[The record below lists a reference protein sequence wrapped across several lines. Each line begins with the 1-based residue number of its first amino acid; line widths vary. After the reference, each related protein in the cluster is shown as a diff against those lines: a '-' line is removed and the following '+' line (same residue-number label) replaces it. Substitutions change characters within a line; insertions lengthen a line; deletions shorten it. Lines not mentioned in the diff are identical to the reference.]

1 MMQRTNPNRSAR
13 PGPNAFVG
21 QEGPGHGWSRKLPG
35 EEYAPD
41 EMFQKCT
48 HVAER
53 EWDSYLL
60 HCKLDFY
67 NQMYEKQA
75 EEVAQPQQKKRKI
88 DVDVEH
94 PAALKKFDCRSLI
107 DAGTGTILVRPVK
120 TNTGYIMEQCFFE
133 RVLKSSKGECPYSR
147 QRLSP
152 DCEKQEVLQN
162 TIAALYDQGF
172 LSEEDA
178 EDYRKLNTFYEEQD
192 TYVSRVNQGLKDIVQ
207 STARDMFSANQ
218 NREFTLLAVEEV
230 RKDLGSDT
238 GFLAPFVVNT
248 YETLKQTQ
256 NQSSS
261 SSASAPEPPPV
272 AAQPLLPPPVIDL
285 TNGADEADEEDALD
299 EEDASD
305 DEDAIDHPTEAIA
318 LPRRVRQVMPVE
330 EDEDED
336 EEEDE
341 DGEYSGKEEESDS
354 EESDSD

>member
-1 MMQRTNPNRSAR
+1 M
-13 PGPNAFVG
+13 AF
-21 QEGPGHGWSRKLPG
+21 GWV
-35 EEYAPD
+35 D
-41 EMFQKCT
+41 TKCR

-67 NQMYEKQA
+67 NEMYAKQA
-75 EEVAQPQQKKRKI
+75 EEVAQLQQKKRKI

-133 RVLKSSKGECPYSR
+133 RVLKTNKGECPYSR

-230 RKDLGSDT
+230 RKDLGDET

-305 DEDAIDHPTEAIA
+305 DEDAIDYPTQAIA
-318 LPRRVRQVMPVE
+318 LPRSVRQVMPVE

-341 DGEYSGKEEESDS
+341 DGDYIAKEEESDS
-354 EESDSD
+354 D

>member
-1 MMQRTNPNRSAR
+1 M
-13 PGPNAFVG
+13 
-21 QEGPGHGWSRKLPG
+21 
-35 EEYAPD
+35 
-41 EMFQKCT
+41 
-48 HVAER
+48 
-53 EWDSYLL
+53 
-60 HCKLDFY
+60 
-67 NQMYEKQA
+67 
-75 EEVAQPQQKKRKI
+75 
-88 DVDVEH
+88 
-94 PAALKKFDCRSLI
+94 
-107 DAGTGTILVRPVK
+107 
-120 TNTGYIMEQCFFE
+120 
-133 RVLKSSKGECPYSR
+133 
-147 QRLSP
+147 
-152 DCEKQEVLQN
+152 
-162 TIAALYDQGF
+162 
-172 LSEEDA
+172 
-178 EDYRKLNTFYEEQD
+178 
-192 TYVSRVNQGLKDIVQ
+192 VQ
-207 STARDMFSANQ
+207 STARDMFSKNQ

-230 RKDLGSDT
+230 RKDLGDDT

-305 DEDAIDHPTEAIA
+305 DEDAIDHPTQAIA

-341 DGEYSGKEEESDS
+341 DGDYSGKEEESDS